1 MTAASRTPGSAV
13 RGAIHIV
20 GPVIGVTGMRAGGLR
35 MGGMVEHILAGGPG
49 APDQRDEQPLEAWKA
64 PPDTG
69 QHHRRQRRDRR
80 PDRNPLF
87 PAKNDQER
95 CQHMADHN
103 QRRPSRTVIGA
114 DMREILAA

>member
-1 MTAASRTPGSAV
+1 MTAASRAPGSAV
-13 RGAIHIV
+13 AGAIHIV

-49 APDQRDEQPLEAWKA
+49 APDQCDEQPLEAWKA

-69 QHHRRQRRDRR
+69 QHHRRQRR
-80 PDRNPLF
+80 PDRNSLV
-87 PAKNDQER
+87 PAEDDQEGR
-95 CQHMADHN
+95 QTMADDN
-103 QRRPSRTVIGA
+103 ERRLGRPVISA